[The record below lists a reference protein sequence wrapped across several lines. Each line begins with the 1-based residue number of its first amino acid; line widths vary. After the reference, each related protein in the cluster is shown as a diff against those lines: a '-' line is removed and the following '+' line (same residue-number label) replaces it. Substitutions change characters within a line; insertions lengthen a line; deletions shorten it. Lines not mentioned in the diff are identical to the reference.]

1 MLAAEGPY
9 CIFIRMAGDGRR
21 PPWQIPRRRMSQY
34 LLVYSRSGDE
44 QITVD
49 GRAHEIREGGAY
61 LIPPQVLSDI
71 GSREGSEPVWIHFD
85 VCYEP
90 RRAEHPQVNAYA
102 ESLAGREPFL
112 QPSPR
117 ETWGLDLPVVV
128 PRELEELF
136 AQDVPRILNLWHS
149 GELLAH
155 VEANHLLAGLLLTW
169 VRTEAHRASGP
180 RLAGLSLEQRISR
193 AEMQARGSLGMSFG
207 VEEFAAAAHLS
218 RSRFTVLYHQLRKQ
232 TPAVFLRRERL
243 REAAAL
249 LLRAELSVR
258 EVGRL
263 VGYPDPSVFGRVFRR
278 EHGRSPHAWRERA
291 LARKSGHPEAGG
303 VYH

>member
-9 CIFIRMAGDGRR
+9 CVYVRTAGDGRR

-34 LLVYSRSGDE
+34 LLVHSRSGEE
-44 QITVD
+44 QIRVD
-49 GRAHEIREGGAY
+49 GRAYEIREGGAY
-61 LIPPQVLSDI
+61 LIPPRVLSDI

-85 VCYEP
+85 VRYEP

-102 ESLAGREPFL
+102 EDLAGRQSFL

-117 ETWGLDLPVVV
+117 DTWGLDLPVTV
-128 PRELEELF
+128 PRELEDLF
-136 AQDVPRILNLWHS
+136 AQDVPRIVKLWRS
-149 GELLAH
+149 GEWLAH
-155 VEANHLLAGLLLTW
+155 VEANHLLAGLMLTW
-169 VRTEAHRASGP
+169 VRAEAHRASGP
-180 RLAGLSLEQRISR
+180 RLAGMSLEQRISR

-218 RSRFTVLYHQLRKQ
+218 RSRFTVLYHRMRGQ
-232 TPAVFLRRERL
+232 TPAAFLRRERL

-249 LLRAELSVR
+249 LLRTDLSVR

-278 EHGRSPHAWRERA
+278 EYDCSPQAWRHRA
-291 LARKSGHPEAGG
+291 RIK
-303 VYH
+303 